1 MASAATLPAFG
12 YYGVQVASEY
22 RPESRLSSAP
32 PYLRDHARRGA
43 VPSVIGGR
51 RVAVVLPA
59 YNAEQT
65 LARTV
70 AELDREVADDILL
83 VDDASTD
90 ATAEVARELGL
101 HVVLHPRNVGYGGN
115 QKTCYRTALTRGAD
129 IVVMVHPDYQYSPRL
144 MPSLAAM
151 VASGEYDVALG
162 SRILGNGAIRGGMP
176 RYKYFANRILTAS
189 ENVLFGTKI
198 SEFHTGYRAYS
209 REVLTTIR
217 LDELSDNFVFDNQ
230 ILAQV
235 LAAGFRIGEISC
247 PTRYEADSSSI
258 GLLAS
263 IRYGVG
269 VMATGMDYRL
279 HMLGWRR
286 PPYLEQLRANA
297 VTSVSPS
304 HDDASLQRDHD

>member
-1 MASAATLPAFG
+1 
-12 YYGVQVASEY
+12 
-22 RPESRLSSAP
+22 
-32 PYLRDHARRGA
+32 
-43 VPSVIGGR
+43 
-51 RVAVVLPA
+51 
-59 YNAEQT
+59 
-65 LARTV
+65 V

>member
-1 MASAATLPAFG
+1 M
-12 YYGVQVASEY
+12 
-22 RPESRLSSAP
+22 
-32 PYLRDHARRGA
+32 
-43 VPSVIGGR
+43 IGGL

-59 YNAEQT
+59 YNAERT

-70 AELDREVADDILL
+70 AELDRQVADDILL

-90 ATAEVARELGL
+90 ATARLGRELGL

-115 QKTCYRTALTRGAD
+115 QKTCYHTALARGAD

-151 VASGEYDVALG
+151 IASGEYDVALG

-176 RYKYFANRILTAS
+176 RYKYLANRILTAS
-189 ENVLFGTKI
+189 ENVLFGTKV

-209 REVLTTIR
+209 RQALTDIR

-247 PTRYEADSSSI
+247 PTRYDADSSSI
-258 GLLAS
+258 GLAAS
-263 IRYGVG
+263 LRYGVG
-269 VMATGMDYRL
+269 VLATAVDYRL
-279 HMLGWRR
+279 HVLGWRR
-286 PPYLEQLRANA
+286 RPYLERLDQAA
-297 VTSVSPS
+297 ETSGAKS
-304 HDDASLQRDHD
+304 DDAPLQRDQN